1 MIIYKATNRVN
12 GKVYVGQTVRPLEV
26 RIAEHKRHSN
36 TPFDK
41 AIQRH
46 GIDNFV
52 FEIIDRA
59 ETVEE
64 LNQKEKHWI
73 EYYSSMGENG
83 YNVCE
88 GGDNTMGYRHR
99 EDSKQKMSLAKKT
112 AYVGNG
118 NPFYGKHH
126 SEESRKKMSAT
137 RMGRVITDE
146 WREHISESSVK
157 KRKVRNIETG
167 EIFNSIKEAAQKYNI
182 VPTHITRVCRGKRNQ
197 TGGFHWE
204 YVM

>member
-12 GKVYVGQTVRPLEV
+12 GKVYVGQTARPLEV
-26 RIAEHKRHSN
+26 RIAEHRRHSN

-41 AIQRH
+41 AIKRH
-46 GIDNFV
+46 GVDNFV

-59 ETVEE
+59 ETIEE
-64 LNQKEKHWI
+64 LNQKEKYWI

-88 GGDNTMGYRHR
+88 GGDNTIGYRHR

-137 RMGRVITDE
+137 RTGRVITDE
-146 WREHISESSVK
+146 WRKRISDGSVQ

-167 EIFNSIKEAAQKYNI
+167 EIFNSIKEAAQKYSI
-182 VPTHITRVCRGKRNQ
+182 VPTHITRVCRGKRKQ